1 MAEGFAI
8 KMSTEDYL
16 DVGKLKKE
24 CSKIKSILIEND
36 EDIVTL
42 DEVLADFVESDLKSV
57 AWSSIKDH
65 ISLYSAVTAAC
76 LEADSL
82 DLVDVQKLVSS
93 ADSCLKHNIYN
104 GNVIFAEG
112 KYEYDKM
119 VECLDSVSYYTGLQ
133 QDNPYCDYSILIGWY
148 SLWALS
154 HESAYKKYKKLNDE
168 FLAFESETSGL
179 FVNGNEYR
187 QLAYSGLL
195 SLQKEYDG
203 KGYVIDEAPA
213 WLVKLNDLFNKKL
226 NSEIATQQGSR
237 DLLKGYGYT
246 DEEISYLEQHKVY
259 LSSIDMINLR
269 RTKGNNKTFVSSDKK
284 AIFYGGKVYVI
295 FVPDYL
301 HQSYDMVWE
310 KVGSKRGFDC
320 NLTGDLSI
328 IKHVSEIS
336 LPDKNEVSTTYN
348 KNGTEVI
355 NNVQNK
361 YYSYRYT
368 NKAGQT
374 KTYQSNNLGKAGAF
388 GLVPMVNSFISE
400 NLDSTTVDLEFAKSG
415 TNGECRR
422 VIIEVSNFQ
431 KNQYFSNLPYNAEG
445 IAKTD
450 SYSNS
455 DGSGKI
461 FASEYARGMYEQ
473 LTGEETDKDKN
484 YTIVTSFSE
493 RHRENSVCG
502 HLYYDEYGTL
512 MYQPVV
518 YPDDKAN
525 ISTLNKLDQYGF
537 NPTMVYDA
545 TDLLPTPSECDPY
558 VSTVLDMALNR

>member
-24 CSKIKSILIEND
+24 CSKIKSILIKND
-36 EDIVTL
+36 EDIDTL
-42 DEVLADFVESDLKSV
+42 DEVLADFVGSDLKSV
-57 AWSSIKDH
+57 AWNSIKDH
-65 ISLYSAVTAAC
+65 ISLYAAVTAAC
-76 LEADSL
+76 MEADSL

-93 ADSCLKHNIYN
+93 ADSCLKHNVYN
-104 GNVIFAEG
+104 GNVIYSEG
-112 KYEYDKM
+112 KHEYDKM
-119 VECLDSVSYYTGLQ
+119 VEYLNSVDYYMGLQ
-133 QDNPYCDYSILIGWY
+133 QNNPYCDYSLVIGWY
-148 SLWALS
+148 SLMALS
-154 HESAYKKYKKLNDE
+154 HKRAYKKYKELNDE
-168 FLAFESETSGL
+168 FFDFESDTSGL

-195 SLQKEYDG
+195 NLQKKYDG

-226 NSEIATQQGSR
+226 SSEIATKQGSR
-237 DLLKGYGYT
+237 AMLKAYGYT
-246 DEEISYLEQHKVY
+246 DKEISYLEQQKVY
-259 LSSIDMINLR
+259 LSASDMINLR

-301 HQSYDMVWE
+301 HQSYDMVW
-310 KVGSKRGFDC
+310 KNVGSKRGFDC

-328 IKHVSEIS
+328 LKHVSEIS
-336 LPDKNEVSTTYN
+336 LPDKNEVLTTYD
-348 KNGTEVI
+348 KNGTV
-355 NNVQNK
+355 VKLQDK

-374 KTYQSNNLGKAGAF
+374 NTYRNKNVGKAGAL
-388 GLVPMVNSFISE
+388 GLLPMVNSFISK
-400 NLDSTTVDLEFAKSG
+400 NLDSTTVDLEFQKSG

-422 VIIEVSNFQ
+422 VIINVSNFQ
-431 KNQYFSNLPYNAEG
+431 KNQYFSNLPYNSKG
-445 IAKTD
+445 IATTD
-450 SYSNS
+450 SYSSS
-455 DGSGKI
+455 DGCGKT
-461 FASEYARGMYEQ
+461 FASEYAKGMYEQ
-473 LTGEETDKDKN
+473 LKGKKADKDKN

-502 HLYYDEYGTL
+502 HLYYDKYGTL

>member
-8 KMSTEDYL
+8 TMSTEDYL

-24 CSKIKSILIEND
+24 CSKIKSILLKND

-42 DEVLADFVESDLKSV
+42 DEVLADFVGSDLKSV

-65 ISLYSAVTAAC
+65 ISLYAAVTAAC
-76 LEADSL
+76 MEADSL

-93 ADSCLKHNIYN
+93 ADSHLKHNVYN
-104 GNVIFAEG
+104 GNVIYSEG
-112 KYEYDKM
+112 KHEYDKM
-119 VECLDSVSYYTGLQ
+119 VECSNSASYYMGLQ
-133 QDNPYCDYSILIGWY
+133 QNNPYCDYSIVIGWY

-154 HESAYKKYKKLNDE
+154 HERAYKKYKELNDE
-168 FLAFESETSGL
+168 FFAFESDTSGL
-179 FVNGNEYR
+179 FVNSNEYR

-195 SLQKEYDG
+195 SLQKKYDG

-226 NSEIATQQGSR
+226 SSEIATKQGSR
-237 DLLKGYGYT
+237 ALLKEYGYT
-246 DEEISYLEQHKVY
+246 DEEISYLEQQKVY
-259 LSSIDMINLR
+259 LSSSDIINLR

-310 KVGSKRGFDC
+310 NVGSKRGFDC

-336 LPDKNEVSTTYN
+336 LPDKNDVLTTYD
-348 KNGTEVI
+348 KNGTVV
-355 NNVQNK
+355 NLQDK

-374 KTYQSNNLGKAGAF
+374 NTYRNKNVGKAGAF
-388 GLVPMVNSFISE
+388 GLLPMVNSFISE
-400 NLDSTTVDLEFAKSG
+400 NLDSTTVDLEFKKSG
-415 TNGECRR
+415 KNGECRR
-422 VIIEVSNFQ
+422 VVINVSNFQ
-431 KNQYFSNLPYNAEG
+431 KNQYFSNLPYNSKG
-445 IAKTD
+445 IATTD
-450 SYSNS
+450 SYSSS
-455 DGSGKI
+455 DGCGKT
-461 FASEYARGMYEQ
+461 FASEYAKGMYEQ
-473 LTGEETDKDKN
+473 LKGKKADKDKN

-545 TDLLPTPSECDPY
+545 TDLLPTPSECDPT